1 MKSFKEHL
9 LDEDLRKWFG
19 KGKEG
24 DWVRVGTDGE
34 IKGECAR
41 EEGEGKPKCMPR
53 SRAHGMDKDDR
64 AKAARR
70 KRREDPVADRK
81 GKGGKPVMVAT
92 EETDKKATKADL
104 YKAYSQGM
112 KMTSGTA
119 AHTAHLE
126 KIRKMRKE
134 LRMDEE
140 TLYEKNV
147 PTKPALWAKYKAQ
160 AKAKFDVYPSAYA
173 NGWAS
178 KMYKKAGG
186 GWKSVSES
194 LESKIAEACWSGYKQ
209 VGMKKKGKKVV
220 PDCVPEEMVSVQP
233 MDGPTGSMFAMKKE
247 GKEHSWKSEGHYTKD
262 GKEWTGPQHAHNG
275 QVMTGEKHTAD
286 SQNLYHFKELPKDV
300 KKKILDDM
308 NLDESKAQA
317 RIDLEKYTKQ
327 FLKKGGKVTQ
337 LKPQRKKYRQGM
349 EFGSKHIGSAREID
363 STGSTVVGKNRKIH
377 TPGSRPDIRNA
388 KKEDID
394 LSDDP
399 ILEKLDATK
408 NSIGDYV
415 KDFKKSDAPQFKGK
429 SSSKRR
435 QMAIAAY
442 LGSKRRDGERKLGEE
457 IKYNSDM
464 GAMDWGTPA
473 GTDYMKD
480 VTPGQKNPKEDP
492 VKPLEQSTLKKL
504 NVKDEYVREETEA
517 GETKAEYRK
526 DNAKEAPELGDYALT
541 KQDIKELE
549 HEADAITWEQA
560 IELGMYDPD
569 ELEDDLNS
577 ADPHDEVNIT
587 EVLSVQGRLKRKFT
601 ARKNRQRLKVARGI
615 ALRRGS
621 SPDRLKKRA
630 QRGAKGMIY
639 KRLLK
644 GRDKSKLPPAEKGR
658 LEKLIGMYAPLVS
671 RLAQRMLPG
680 MRKLEINR
688 MKNRKGGAQK
698 AKKYKAA
705 KPTAKKQ
712 TAKKFKIKR

>member
-1 MKSFKEHL
+1 MKTFKEHL

-24 DWVRVGTDGE
+24 DWVRVGTDGK

-53 SRAHGMDKDDR
+53 SRAHGMDKEDR

-92 EETDKKATKADL
+92 EETL
-104 YKAYSQGM
+104 
-112 KMTSGTA
+112 
-119 AHTAHLE
+119 H
-126 KIRKMRKE
+126 
-134 LRMDEE
+134 
-140 TLYEKNV
+140 EKNV

-186 GWKSVSES
+186 GWKTVSES
-194 LESKIAEACWSGYKQ
+194 LESSIAEACWSGYKKK
-209 VGMKKKGKKVV
+209 GMKKKGDKIV
-220 PDCVPEEMVSVQP
+220 PNCVPE
-233 MDGPTGSMFAMKKE
+233 
-247 GKEHSWKSEGHYTKD
+247 GKQHSWKSEGHYTKD
-262 GKEWTGPQHAHNG
+262 GKEWKGDQHAHNG
-275 QVMTGEKHTAD
+275 QVMTGKKHTAD
-286 SQNLYHFKELPKDV
+286 SQDLYHFKELPKDV
-300 KKKILDDM
+300 KKKVLDDM

-363 STGSTVVGKNRKIH
+363 SGAGTVVGKNRNVH
-377 TPGSRPDIRNA
+377 APGSRPDIRNT
-388 KKEDID
+388 KKEDTD
-394 LSDDP
+394 LSGDP
-399 ILEKLDATK
+399 ILEKLDASK
-408 NSIGDYV
+408 DSIGTYV

-429 SSSKRR
+429 SASKRR

-442 LGSKRRDGERKLGEE
+442 LGSKRRDGERKLGES

-480 VTPGQKNPKEDP
+480 NTPGQKNPKEAP
-492 VKPLEQSTLKKL
+492 IKPLEQSTLKRL
-504 NVKDEYVREETEA
+504 NVQDKYVKESGPA
-517 GETKAEYRK
+517 HETKAEYKK
-526 DNAKEAPELGDYALT
+526 DNEEEAPVLGDYALT
-541 KQDIKELE
+541 KQDIAELE
-549 HEADAITWEQA
+549 FEADNITYEKA
-560 IELGMYDPD
+560 LEYGAFDD
-569 ELEDDLNS
+569 EEDD
-577 ADPHDEVNIT
+577 DEEEEVNIT
-587 EVLSVQGRLKRKFT
+587 EVLSVQGRLKRKFA
-601 ARKNRQRLKVARGI
+601 ARKNRQKLKVARGI

-630 QRGAKGMIY
+630 TRGARGAVY

-671 RLAQRMLPG
+671 RLAVRMLPN
-680 MRKLEINR
+680 MRKMEINR

-705 KPTAKKQ
+705 KPVAKTQKA
-712 TAKKFKIKR
+712 TKYKIKRK

>member
-1 MKSFKEHL
+1 MKSFKDFTEEKEKGV
-9 LDEDLRKWFG
+9 DG
-19 KGKEG
+19 KACWKGYK
-24 DWVRVGTDGE
+24 RMGT
-34 IKGECAR
+34 K
-41 EEGEGKPKCMPR
+41 K
-53 SRAHGMDKDDR
+53 
-64 AKAARR
+64 
-70 KRREDPVADRK
+70 
-81 GKGGKPVMVAT
+81 KGGKTV
-92 EETDKKATKADL
+92 D
-104 YKAYSQGM
+104 
-112 KMTSGTA
+112 
-119 AHTAHLE
+119 
-126 KIRKMRKE
+126 
-134 LRMDEE
+134 
-140 TLYEKNV
+140 N
-147 PTKPALWAKYKAQ
+147 
-160 AKAKFDVYPSAYA
+160 
-173 NGWAS
+173 
-178 KMYKKAGG
+178 
-186 GWKSVSES
+186 
-194 LESKIAEACWSGYKQ
+194 
-209 VGMKKKGKKVV
+209 
-220 PDCVPEEMVSVQP
+220 CVPMEDVASVQP
-233 MDGPTGSMFAMKKE
+233 MSGPTGSMFAMKNE

-275 QVMTGEKHTAD
+275 QVMTGKKHTAD
-286 SQNLYHFKELPKDV
+286 SQNLYHYKELSAE
-300 KKKILDDM
+300 I
-308 NLDESKAQA
+308 
-317 RIDLEKYTKQ
+317 
-327 FLKKGGKVTQ
+327 
-337 LKPQRKKYRQGM
+337 RKK
-349 EFGSKHIGSAREID
+349 
-363 STGSTVVGKNRKIH
+363 V
-377 TPGSRPDIRNA
+377 A
-388 KKEDID
+388 KTIE
-394 LSDDP
+394 
-399 ILEKLDATK
+399 EKLDATK
-408 NSIGDYV
+408 DSIGDYV

-435 QMAIAAY
+435 QMAVASY
-442 LGSKRRDGERKLGEE
+442 LKSKRRDGERKLGET

-526 DNAKEAPELGDYALT
+526 DNAEDAPELGDYALT

-560 IELGMYDPD
+560 IGLGMYDPD

-621 SPDRLKKRA
+621 SPERLKKRA

-671 RLAQRMLPG
+671 RLATRMLPG

-698 AKKYKAA
+698 SKKYKAA
-705 KPTAKKQ
+705 RPTAKKQ

>member
-1 MKSFKEHL
+1 MKSFKDHL
-9 LDEDLRKWFG
+9 
-19 KGKEG
+19 
-24 DWVRVGTDGE
+24 
-34 IKGECAR
+34 
-41 EEGEGKPKCMPR
+41 EEGGLWDNI
-53 SRAHGMDKDDR
+53 H
-64 AKAARR
+64 AKR
-70 KRREDPVADRK
+70 KRIKAGSKERMRK
-81 GKGGKPVMVAT
+81 PGSKGAPTAQDFRDSQNEEKEKGLDGKACWKGYKLMGTKKKGGKTV
-92 EETDKKATKADL
+92 D
-104 YKAYSQGM
+104 
-112 KMTSGTA
+112 
-119 AHTAHLE
+119 
-126 KIRKMRKE
+126 
-134 LRMDEE
+134 
-140 TLYEKNV
+140 N
-147 PTKPALWAKYKAQ
+147 
-160 AKAKFDVYPSAYA
+160 
-173 NGWAS
+173 
-178 KMYKKAGG
+178 
-186 GWKSVSES
+186 
-194 LESKIAEACWSGYKQ
+194 
-209 VGMKKKGKKVV
+209 
-220 PDCVPEEMVSVQP
+220 CVPEGKDAEELGNKLLQAVKEM
-233 MDGPTGSMFAMKKE
+233 KE
-247 GKEHSWKSEGHYTKD
+247 GKQHSWKSEGHYTKD

-275 QVMTGEKHTAD
+275 QVMTGKKHTVD
-286 SQNLYHFKELPKDV
+286 SQNLYHYKELSAEV
-300 KKKILDDM
+300 
-308 NLDESKAQA
+308 
-317 RIDLEKYTKQ
+317 
-327 FLKKGGKVTQ
+327 
-337 LKPQRKKYRQGM
+337 RKK
-349 EFGSKHIGSAREID
+349 
-363 STGSTVVGKNRKIH
+363 V
-377 TPGSRPDIRNA
+377 A
-388 KKEDID
+388 KTIE
-394 LSDDP
+394 
-399 ILEKLDATK
+399 EKLDATK

-415 KDFKKSDAPQFKGK
+415 RDFKKSDAPQFKGASK
-429 SSSKRR
+429 SKRR

-442 LGSKRRDGERKLGEE
+442 LSSKRRDGERKLGEE

-549 HEADAITWEQA
+549 QEADAITWEQA

-587 EVLSVQGRLKRKFT
+587 EVLSIQGRLKRKFN

>member
-1 MKSFKEHL
+1 MKSFKDHL
-9 LDEDLRKWFG
+9 EEGGLWDNIHAKRK
-19 KGKEG
+19 
-24 DWVRVGTDGE
+24 R
-34 IKGECAR
+34 IKGGAKERMRKPGSKGAPTAQDFR
-41 EEGEGKPKCMPR
+41 DSQNEEKEKGVDGKACWK
-53 SRAHGMDKDDR
+53 GY
-64 AKAARR
+64 
-70 KRREDPVADRK
+70 KRMGTK
-81 GKGGKPVMVAT
+81 KKGGKTV
-92 EETDKKATKADL
+92 D
-104 YKAYSQGM
+104 
-112 KMTSGTA
+112 
-119 AHTAHLE
+119 
-126 KIRKMRKE
+126 
-134 LRMDEE
+134 
-140 TLYEKNV
+140 N
-147 PTKPALWAKYKAQ
+147 
-160 AKAKFDVYPSAYA
+160 
-173 NGWAS
+173 
-178 KMYKKAGG
+178 
-186 GWKSVSES
+186 
-194 LESKIAEACWSGYKQ
+194 
-209 VGMKKKGKKVV
+209 
-220 PDCVPEEMVSVQP
+220 CVPEEAVSVQP
-233 MDGPTGSMFAMKKE
+233 MSGPTGSMFAMKKE

-286 SQNLYHFKELPKDV
+286 SQNLYHYKELSKEAQDKVEKKHEIKEDDASSYEPRKSLDQIEKDYSKGA
-300 KKKILDDM
+300 KKPTDVRKY
-308 NLDESKAQA
+308 KAAKPDTAAIKRRKAIEKHQA
-317 RIDLEKYTKQ
+317 RKKEKDYWDDDTDYTK
-327 FLKKGGKVTQ
+327 GC
-337 LKPQRKKYRQGM
+337 
-349 EFGSKHIGSAREID
+349 
-363 STGSTVVGKNRKIH
+363 
-377 TPGSRPDIRNA
+377 
-388 KKEDID
+388 
-394 LSDDP
+394 P

-415 KDFKKSDAPQFKGK
+415 KDFSKSDAPQFKGR

-435 QMAIAAY
+435 QMAVASY
-442 LGSKRRDGERKLGEE
+442 LKSKRRDGERKLGET

-526 DNAKEAPELGDYALT
+526 DNAEDAPELGDYALT

-549 HEADAITWEQA
+549 QEADRINWELAID
-560 IELGMYDPD
+560 LGMYDPD
-569 ELEDDLNS
+569 ELDDDLNS
-577 ADPHDEVNIT
+577 ADPYDDLNIT

-671 RLAQRMLPG
+671 RLATRMLPG

-705 KPTAKKQ
+705 RPTAKKQ

>member
-1 MKSFKEHL
+1 MKSFKDH
-9 LDEDLRKWFG
+9 LDEGGLWDN
-19 KGKEG
+19 
-24 DWVRVGTDGE
+24 
-34 IKGECAR
+34 I
-41 EEGEGKPKCMPR
+41 
-53 SRAHGMDKDDR
+53 H
-64 AKAARR
+64 AKR
-70 KRREDPVADRK
+70 KRIKAGSKERMRK
-81 GKGGKPVMVAT
+81 PGSKGAPTAQDFRDSQNEEKEKGLDGKACWKGYKLMGTKKKGGKTV
-92 EETDKKATKADL
+92 D
-104 YKAYSQGM
+104 
-112 KMTSGTA
+112 
-119 AHTAHLE
+119 
-126 KIRKMRKE
+126 
-134 LRMDEE
+134 
-140 TLYEKNV
+140 N
-147 PTKPALWAKYKAQ
+147 
-160 AKAKFDVYPSAYA
+160 
-173 NGWAS
+173 
-178 KMYKKAGG
+178 
-186 GWKSVSES
+186 
-194 LESKIAEACWSGYKQ
+194 
-209 VGMKKKGKKVV
+209 
-220 PDCVPEEMVSVQP
+220 CVPESKDAEELGNKLLQAVKEM
-233 MDGPTGSMFAMKKE
+233 KE
-247 GKEHSWKSEGHYTKD
+247 GKQHSWKSEGHYTKD

-275 QVMTGEKHTAD
+275 QVMTGKKHTAD
-286 SQNLYHFKELPKDV
+286 SQNLYHYKELSAEV
-300 KKKILDDM
+300 
-308 NLDESKAQA
+308 
-317 RIDLEKYTKQ
+317 
-327 FLKKGGKVTQ
+327 
-337 LKPQRKKYRQGM
+337 RKK
-349 EFGSKHIGSAREID
+349 
-363 STGSTVVGKNRKIH
+363 V
-377 TPGSRPDIRNA
+377 A
-388 KKEDID
+388 KTIE
-394 LSDDP
+394 
-399 ILEKLDATK
+399 EKLDATK

-415 KDFKKSDAPQFKGK
+415 RDFKKSDAPQFKGASK
-429 SSSKRR
+429 SKRR

-442 LGSKRRDGERKLGEE
+442 LSSKRRDGERKLGEE

-526 DNAKEAPELGDYALT
+526 DNADEAPELGDYALT

-587 EVLSVQGRLKRKFT
+587 EVLSIQGRLKRKFT

-630 QRGAKGMIY
+630 QRGAKGLIY

>member
-1 MKSFKEHL
+1 MKSFKDH
-9 LDEDLRKWFG
+9 LDEGGLWDN
-19 KGKEG
+19 
-24 DWVRVGTDGE
+24 
-34 IKGECAR
+34 I
-41 EEGEGKPKCMPR
+41 
-53 SRAHGMDKDDR
+53 H
-64 AKAARR
+64 AKR
-70 KRREDPVADRK
+70 KRI
-81 GKGGKPVMVAT
+81 
-92 EETDKKATKADL
+92 KAGSK
-104 YKAYSQGM
+104 
-112 KMTSGTA
+112 
-119 AHTAHLE
+119 E
-126 KIRKMRKE
+126 RMRKPGS
-134 LRMDEE
+134 
-140 TLYEKNV
+140 KGA
-147 PTKPALWAKYKAQ
+147 PTAQ
-160 AKAKFDVYPSAYA
+160 DFR
-173 NGWAS
+173 
-178 KMYKKAGG
+178 
-186 GWKSVSES
+186 
-194 LESKIAEACWSGYKQ
+194 
-209 VGMKKKGKKVV
+209 
-220 PDCVPEEMVSVQP
+220 
-233 MDGPTGSMFAMKKE
+233 
-247 GKEHSWKSEGHYTKD
+247 
-262 GKEWTGPQHAHNG
+262 
-275 QVMTGEKHTAD
+275 D
-286 SQNLYHFKELPKDV
+286 SQNEEKEKG
-300 KKKILDDM
+300 LDG
-308 NLDESKAQA
+308 KACWKGYK
-317 RIDLEKYTKQ
+317 LMGTK
-327 FLKKGGKVTQ
+327 KKGGKTVDNCV
-337 LKPQRKKYRQGM
+337 P
-349 EFGSKHIGSAREID
+349 ESKDAETIE
-363 STGSTVVGKNRKIH
+363 
-377 TPGSRPDIRNA
+377 
-388 KKEDID
+388 
-394 LSDDP
+394 
-399 ILEKLDATK
+399 EKLDATK

-415 KDFKKSDAPQFKGK
+415 RDFKKSDAPQFKGASK
-429 SSSKRR
+429 SKRR

-457 IKYNSDM
+457 IKYNSAM
-464 GAMDWGTPA
+464 GVMDWGTPA

-526 DNAKEAPELGDYALT
+526 DNADEAPELGDYALT

-560 IELGMYDPD
+560 IALGMYDPN

>member
-1 MKSFKEHL
+1 MKSFKDHL
-9 LDEDLRKWFG
+9 
-19 KGKEG
+19 
-24 DWVRVGTDGE
+24 
-34 IKGECAR
+34 
-41 EEGEGKPKCMPR
+41 EEGGLWDNI
-53 SRAHGMDKDDR
+53 H
-64 AKAARR
+64 AKR
-70 KRREDPVADRK
+70 KRIKAGSKERMRK
-81 GKGGKPVMVAT
+81 PGSKGAPTAQDFRDSQNEEKEKGLDGKACWKGYKLMGTKKKGGKTV
-92 EETDKKATKADL
+92 D
-104 YKAYSQGM
+104 
-112 KMTSGTA
+112 
-119 AHTAHLE
+119 
-126 KIRKMRKE
+126 
-134 LRMDEE
+134 
-140 TLYEKNV
+140 N
-147 PTKPALWAKYKAQ
+147 
-160 AKAKFDVYPSAYA
+160 
-173 NGWAS
+173 
-178 KMYKKAGG
+178 
-186 GWKSVSES
+186 
-194 LESKIAEACWSGYKQ
+194 
-209 VGMKKKGKKVV
+209 
-220 PDCVPEEMVSVQP
+220 CVPEGKDAEELGNKLLQAVKEM
-233 MDGPTGSMFAMKKE
+233 KE
-247 GKEHSWKSEGHYTKD
+247 GKQHSWKSEGHYTKD

-275 QVMTGEKHTAD
+275 QVMTGKKHTVD
-286 SQNLYHFKELPKDV
+286 SQNLYHYKELSAEV
-300 KKKILDDM
+300 
-308 NLDESKAQA
+308 
-317 RIDLEKYTKQ
+317 
-327 FLKKGGKVTQ
+327 
-337 LKPQRKKYRQGM
+337 RKK
-349 EFGSKHIGSAREID
+349 
-363 STGSTVVGKNRKIH
+363 V
-377 TPGSRPDIRNA
+377 A
-388 KKEDID
+388 KTIE
-394 LSDDP
+394 
-399 ILEKLDATK
+399 EKLDATK

-415 KDFKKSDAPQFKGK
+415 RDFKKSDAPQFKGASK
-429 SSSKRR
+429 SKRR

-442 LGSKRRDGERKLGEE
+442 LSSKRRDGERKLGEE

-526 DNAKEAPELGDYALT
+526 DNADEAPELGDYALT

-549 HEADAITWEQA
+549 QEADAITWEQA

-587 EVLSVQGRLKRKFT
+587 EVLSIQGRLKRKFN

-630 QRGAKGMIY
+630 QRGAKGLIY

>member
-247 GKEHSWKSEGHYTKD
+247 GKACWKGYKLMGTKKKGGKTVDNCVPEGKDAEELGNKLLQAVKEMKEGKQHSWKSEGHYTKD

-275 QVMTGEKHTAD
+275 QVMTGKKHTVD
-286 SQNLYHFKELPKDV
+286 SQNLYHYKELSAEV
-300 KKKILDDM
+300 
-308 NLDESKAQA
+308 
-317 RIDLEKYTKQ
+317 
-327 FLKKGGKVTQ
+327 
-337 LKPQRKKYRQGM
+337 RKK
-349 EFGSKHIGSAREID
+349 
-363 STGSTVVGKNRKIH
+363 V
-377 TPGSRPDIRNA
+377 A
-388 KKEDID
+388 KTIE
-394 LSDDP
+394 
-399 ILEKLDATK
+399 EKLDATK

-415 KDFKKSDAPQFKGK
+415 RDFKKSDAPQFKGASK
-429 SSSKRR
+429 SKRR

-442 LGSKRRDGERKLGEE
+442 LSSKRRDGERKLGEE

-549 HEADAITWEQA
+549 QEADAITWEQA

-587 EVLSVQGRLKRKFT
+587 EVLSIQGRLKRKFN

>member
-1 MKSFKEHL
+1 MKSFKDHL
-9 LDEDLRKWFG
+9 
-19 KGKEG
+19 
-24 DWVRVGTDGE
+24 
-34 IKGECAR
+34 
-41 EEGEGKPKCMPR
+41 EEGGLWDNI
-53 SRAHGMDKDDR
+53 H
-64 AKAARR
+64 AKR
-70 KRREDPVADRK
+70 KRIKAGSKERMRK
-81 GKGGKPVMVAT
+81 PGSKGAPTAQDFRDSQNEEKEKGLDGKACWKGYKLMGTKKKGGKTV
-92 EETDKKATKADL
+92 D
-104 YKAYSQGM
+104 
-112 KMTSGTA
+112 
-119 AHTAHLE
+119 
-126 KIRKMRKE
+126 
-134 LRMDEE
+134 
-140 TLYEKNV
+140 N
-147 PTKPALWAKYKAQ
+147 
-160 AKAKFDVYPSAYA
+160 
-173 NGWAS
+173 
-178 KMYKKAGG
+178 
-186 GWKSVSES
+186 
-194 LESKIAEACWSGYKQ
+194 
-209 VGMKKKGKKVV
+209 
-220 PDCVPEEMVSVQP
+220 CVPEGKDAEELGNKLLQAVKEM
-233 MDGPTGSMFAMKKE
+233 KE
-247 GKEHSWKSEGHYTKD
+247 GKQHSWKSEGHYTKD

-275 QVMTGEKHTAD
+275 QVMTGKKHTVD
-286 SQNLYHFKELPKDV
+286 SQNLYHYKELSAEV
-300 KKKILDDM
+300 
-308 NLDESKAQA
+308 
-317 RIDLEKYTKQ
+317 
-327 FLKKGGKVTQ
+327 
-337 LKPQRKKYRQGM
+337 RKK
-349 EFGSKHIGSAREID
+349 
-363 STGSTVVGKNRKIH
+363 V
-377 TPGSRPDIRNA
+377 A
-388 KKEDID
+388 KTIE
-394 LSDDP
+394 
-399 ILEKLDATK
+399 EKLDATK

-415 KDFKKSDAPQFKGK
+415 RDFKKSDAPQFKGASK
-429 SSSKRR
+429 SKRR

-442 LGSKRRDGERKLGEE
+442 LSSKRRDGERKLGEE

-549 HEADAITWEQA
+549 QEADAITWEQA

-587 EVLSVQGRLKRKFT
+587 EVLSIQGRLKRKFN

-698 AKKYKAA
+698 VKKYKAA

-712 TAKKFKIKR
+712 TAKKFNIKR

>member
-1 MKSFKEHL
+1 MKSFKDHL

-24 DWVRVGTDGE
+24 DWVRVGTDGK

-64 AKAARR
+64 AKSARR

-81 GKGGKPVMVAT
+81 GKGGKPVMVKT
-92 EETDKKATKADL
+92 EETL
-104 YKAYSQGM
+104 
-112 KMTSGTA
+112 
-119 AHTAHLE
+119 H
-126 KIRKMRKE
+126 
-134 LRMDEE
+134 
-140 TLYEKNV
+140 EKNV
-147 PTKPALWAKYKAQ
+147 PTKPALWSKYKSQ

-186 GWKSVSES
+186 GWKSVSEGVQAS
-194 LESKIAEACWSGYKQ
+194 VAEACWSGYKQ
-209 VGMKKKGKKVV
+209 KGMKKKGSKVV
-220 PDCVPEEMVSVQP
+220 PNCVPEEMVSVQP
-233 MDGPTGSMFAMKKE
+233 MSGPTGSMFAMKKE

-262 GKEWTGPQHAHNG
+262 GKEWTGDQHAHDG
-275 QVMTGEKHTAD
+275 QVMTGKKHTAD
-286 SQNLYHFKELPKDV
+286 SQNLYHYKELSPEV
-300 KKKILDDM
+300 
-308 NLDESKAQA
+308 
-317 RIDLEKYTKQ
+317 
-327 FLKKGGKVTQ
+327 
-337 LKPQRKKYRQGM
+337 RKK
-349 EFGSKHIGSAREID
+349 
-363 STGSTVVGKNRKIH
+363 V
-377 TPGSRPDIRNA
+377 A
-388 KKEDID
+388 KTIE
-394 LSDDP
+394 
-399 ILEKLDATK
+399 EKLNATK
-408 NSIGDYV
+408 DSIGDYV

-429 SSSKRR
+429 SSTKRR
-435 QMAIAAY
+435 QMAVAAY

-457 IKYNSDM
+457 IKYDATM

-480 VTPGQKNPKEDP
+480 VTPGQKNPKEAP
-492 VKPLEQSTLKKL
+492 IKPLEQSTLRAL
-504 NVKDEYVREETEA
+504 NVRDVYTKEETEA

-526 DNAKEAPELGDYALT
+526 DNAEDAPELGDYALT

-549 HEADAITWEQA
+549 YEADHMSYEDALQ
-560 IELGMYDPD
+560 LGMFDD
-569 ELEDDLNS
+569 EDD
-577 ADPHDEVNIT
+577 DEVEVNIL

-658 LEKLIGMYAPLVS
+658 LEKLIGMYTPLVS

-698 AKKYKAA
+698 SK
-705 KPTAKKQ
+705 
-712 TAKKFKIKR
+712 

>member
-1 MKSFKEHL
+1 MKSFKDHL

-24 DWVRVGTDGE
+24 DWVRVGTDGK

-64 AKAARR
+64 AKSARR

-81 GKGGKPVMVAT
+81 GKGGKPVMVKT
-92 EETDKKATKADL
+92 EETL
-104 YKAYSQGM
+104 
-112 KMTSGTA
+112 
-119 AHTAHLE
+119 H
-126 KIRKMRKE
+126 
-134 LRMDEE
+134 
-140 TLYEKNV
+140 EKNV
-147 PTKPALWAKYKAQ
+147 PTKPALWSKYKSQ

-186 GWKSVSES
+186 GWKSVSEGVQAS
-194 LESKIAEACWSGYKQ
+194 VAEACWSGYKQ
-209 VGMKKKGKKVV
+209 KGMKKKGSKVV
-220 PDCVPEEMVSVQP
+220 PNCVPEEMVSVQP
-233 MDGPTGSMFAMKKE
+233 MSGPTGSMFAMKKE

-262 GKEWTGPQHAHNG
+262 GKEWTGDQHAHDG
-275 QVMTGEKHTAD
+275 QVMTGKKHTAD
-286 SQNLYHFKELPKDV
+286 SQNLYHYKELSPEV
-300 KKKILDDM
+300 
-308 NLDESKAQA
+308 
-317 RIDLEKYTKQ
+317 
-327 FLKKGGKVTQ
+327 
-337 LKPQRKKYRQGM
+337 RKK
-349 EFGSKHIGSAREID
+349 
-363 STGSTVVGKNRKIH
+363 V
-377 TPGSRPDIRNA
+377 A
-388 KKEDID
+388 KTIE
-394 LSDDP
+394 
-399 ILEKLDATK
+399 EKLNATK
-408 NSIGDYV
+408 DSIGDYV

-429 SSSKRR
+429 SSTKRR
-435 QMAIAAY
+435 QMAVAAY

-457 IKYNSDM
+457 IKYDATM
-464 GAMDWGTPA
+464 GAMDWGTPE
-473 GTDYMKD
+473 GTEYMKD
-480 VTPGQKNPKEDP
+480 VTPGEESKKKKK
-492 VKPLEQSTLKKL
+492 VK
-504 NVKDEYVREETEA
+504 EETEA

-526 DNAKEAPELGDYALT
+526 DNAEEAPELGDYALT
-541 KQDIKELE
+541 KKDIKELE
-549 HEADAITWEQA
+549 HEADAITWEHA
-560 IELGMYDPD
+560 VELGMYDPN

-577 ADPHDEVNIT
+577 ADPYDEVNIT

-671 RLAQRMLPG
+671 RLATRMLPG

-698 AKKYKAA
+698 SKKYKAA
-705 KPTAKKQ
+705 RPTAKKQ
-712 TAKKFKIKR
+712 AAKKFKVKR

>member
-1 MKSFKEHL
+1 MKSFKDHL

-24 DWVRVGTDGE
+24 DWVRVGTDGK

-64 AKAARR
+64 AKSARR

-81 GKGGKPVMVAT
+81 GKGGKPVMVKT
-92 EETDKKATKADL
+92 EETL
-104 YKAYSQGM
+104 
-112 KMTSGTA
+112 
-119 AHTAHLE
+119 H
-126 KIRKMRKE
+126 
-134 LRMDEE
+134 
-140 TLYEKNV
+140 EKNV
-147 PTKPALWAKYKAQ
+147 PTKPALWSKYKSQ

-186 GWKSVSES
+186 GWKSVSEGVQAS
-194 LESKIAEACWSGYKQ
+194 VAEACWSGYKQ
-209 VGMKKKGKKVV
+209 KGMKKKGSKVV
-220 PDCVPEEMVSVQP
+220 PNCVPEEMVSVQP
-233 MDGPTGSMFAMKKE
+233 MSGPTGSMFAMKKE

-262 GKEWTGPQHAHNG
+262 GKEWTGDQHAHDG
-275 QVMTGEKHTAD
+275 QVMTGKKHTAD
-286 SQNLYHFKELPKDV
+286 SQNLYHYKELSPEV
-300 KKKILDDM
+300 
-308 NLDESKAQA
+308 
-317 RIDLEKYTKQ
+317 
-327 FLKKGGKVTQ
+327 
-337 LKPQRKKYRQGM
+337 RKK
-349 EFGSKHIGSAREID
+349 
-363 STGSTVVGKNRKIH
+363 V
-377 TPGSRPDIRNA
+377 A
-388 KKEDID
+388 KTIE
-394 LSDDP
+394 
-399 ILEKLDATK
+399 EKLNATK
-408 NSIGDYV
+408 DSIGDYV

-429 SSSKRR
+429 SSTKRR
-435 QMAIAAY
+435 QMAVAAY

-457 IKYNSDM
+457 IKYDATM

-480 VTPGQKNPKEDP
+480 VTPGQKNPKEAP
-492 VKPLEQSTLKKL
+492 IKPLEQCTLRAL
-504 NVKDEYVREETEA
+504 NVRDVYTKEETEA

-526 DNAKEAPELGDYALT
+526 DNAEDAPELGDYALT

-549 HEADAITWEQA
+549 YEADHMSYEDALQ
-560 IELGMYDPD
+560 LGMFDD
-569 ELEDDLNS
+569 EDD
-577 ADPHDEVNIT
+577 DEVEVNIL

-671 RLAQRMLPG
+671 RLATRMLPG

-698 AKKYKAA
+698 SKKYKAA
-705 KPTAKKQ
+705 RPTAKKQ
-712 TAKKFKIKR
+712 AAKKFKVKR

>member
-1 MKSFKEHL
+1 MKSFKDH
-9 LDEDLRKWFG
+9 LDEGGLWDN
-19 KGKEG
+19 
-24 DWVRVGTDGE
+24 
-34 IKGECAR
+34 I
-41 EEGEGKPKCMPR
+41 
-53 SRAHGMDKDDR
+53 H
-64 AKAARR
+64 AKR
-70 KRREDPVADRK
+70 KRIKAGSKERMRK
-81 GKGGKPVMVAT
+81 PGSKGAPTAQDFRDSQNEEKEKGLDGKACWKGYKLMGTKKKGGKTV
-92 EETDKKATKADL
+92 D
-104 YKAYSQGM
+104 
-112 KMTSGTA
+112 
-119 AHTAHLE
+119 
-126 KIRKMRKE
+126 
-134 LRMDEE
+134 
-140 TLYEKNV
+140 N
-147 PTKPALWAKYKAQ
+147 
-160 AKAKFDVYPSAYA
+160 
-173 NGWAS
+173 
-178 KMYKKAGG
+178 
-186 GWKSVSES
+186 
-194 LESKIAEACWSGYKQ
+194 
-209 VGMKKKGKKVV
+209 
-220 PDCVPEEMVSVQP
+220 CVPEGKDAEELGNKLLQAVKEM
-233 MDGPTGSMFAMKKE
+233 KE
-247 GKEHSWKSEGHYTKD
+247 GKQHSWKSEGHYTKD

-275 QVMTGEKHTAD
+275 QVMTGKKHTVD
-286 SQNLYHFKELPKDV
+286 SQNLYHYKELSAEV
-300 KKKILDDM
+300 
-308 NLDESKAQA
+308 
-317 RIDLEKYTKQ
+317 
-327 FLKKGGKVTQ
+327 
-337 LKPQRKKYRQGM
+337 RKK
-349 EFGSKHIGSAREID
+349 
-363 STGSTVVGKNRKIH
+363 V
-377 TPGSRPDIRNA
+377 A
-388 KKEDID
+388 KTIE
-394 LSDDP
+394 
-399 ILEKLDATK
+399 EKLDATK

-415 KDFKKSDAPQFKGK
+415 RDFKKSDAPQFKGASK
-429 SSSKRR
+429 SKRR

-442 LGSKRRDGERKLGEE
+442 LSSKRRDGERKLGEE

-587 EVLSVQGRLKRKFT
+587 EVLSIQGRLKRKFT

-698 AKKYKAA
+698 VKKYKAA

-712 TAKKFKIKR
+712 TAKKFNIKR

>member
-1 MKSFKEHL
+1 MKSFKDH
-9 LDEDLRKWFG
+9 LDEGGLWDN
-19 KGKEG
+19 
-24 DWVRVGTDGE
+24 
-34 IKGECAR
+34 I
-41 EEGEGKPKCMPR
+41 
-53 SRAHGMDKDDR
+53 H
-64 AKAARR
+64 AKR
-70 KRREDPVADRK
+70 KRIKAGSKERMRK
-81 GKGGKPVMVAT
+81 PGSKGAPTAQDFRDSQNEEKEKGLDGKACWKGYKLMGTKKKGGKTV
-92 EETDKKATKADL
+92 D
-104 YKAYSQGM
+104 
-112 KMTSGTA
+112 
-119 AHTAHLE
+119 
-126 KIRKMRKE
+126 
-134 LRMDEE
+134 
-140 TLYEKNV
+140 N
-147 PTKPALWAKYKAQ
+147 
-160 AKAKFDVYPSAYA
+160 
-173 NGWAS
+173 
-178 KMYKKAGG
+178 
-186 GWKSVSES
+186 
-194 LESKIAEACWSGYKQ
+194 
-209 VGMKKKGKKVV
+209 
-220 PDCVPEEMVSVQP
+220 CVPESKDAEELGNKLLQAVKEM
-233 MDGPTGSMFAMKKE
+233 KE
-247 GKEHSWKSEGHYTKD
+247 GKQHSWKSEGHYTKD

-275 QVMTGEKHTAD
+275 QVMTGKKHTAD
-286 SQNLYHFKELPKDV
+286 SQNLYHYKELSADV
-300 KKKILDDM
+300 
-308 NLDESKAQA
+308 
-317 RIDLEKYTKQ
+317 
-327 FLKKGGKVTQ
+327 
-337 LKPQRKKYRQGM
+337 RKKVA
-349 EFGSKHIGSAREID
+349 KTIG
-363 STGSTVVGKNRKIH
+363 
-377 TPGSRPDIRNA
+377 
-388 KKEDID
+388 
-394 LSDDP
+394 
-399 ILEKLDATK
+399 EKLDATK

-415 KDFKKSDAPQFKGK
+415 RDFKKSDAPQFKGASK
-429 SSSKRR
+429 SKRR

-442 LGSKRRDGERKLGEE
+442 LSSKRRDGERKLGEE

-526 DNAKEAPELGDYALT
+526 DNADEAPELGDYALT

-587 EVLSVQGRLKRKFT
+587 EVLSIQGRLKRKFT

-630 QRGAKGMIY
+630 QRGAKGLIY

>member
-92 EETDKKATKADL
+92 EETI
-104 YKAYSQGM
+104 S
-112 KMTSGTA
+112 
-119 AHTAHLE
+119 
-126 KIRKMRKE
+126 
-134 LRMDEE
+134 
-140 TLYEKNV
+140 EKNV

-160 AKAKFDVYPSAYA
+160 AKSKFDVYPSAYA

-186 GWKSVSES
+186 SWKSVSES

-220 PDCVPEEMVSVQP
+220 PDCVPE
-233 MDGPTGSMFAMKKE
+233 

-275 QVMTGEKHTAD
+275 QVMTGKKHTAD
-286 SQNLYHFKELPKDV
+286 SQNLYHYKELSPEV
-300 KKKILDDM
+300 
-308 NLDESKAQA
+308 
-317 RIDLEKYTKQ
+317 
-327 FLKKGGKVTQ
+327 
-337 LKPQRKKYRQGM
+337 RKK
-349 EFGSKHIGSAREID
+349 
-363 STGSTVVGKNRKIH
+363 V
-377 TPGSRPDIRNA
+377 A
-388 KKEDID
+388 KTIE
-394 LSDDP
+394 
-399 ILEKLDATK
+399 EKLDATK

-480 VTPGQKNPKEDP
+480 VTPGQKNPKEAP
-492 VKPLEQSTLKKL
+492 IKPLEQSTLRAL
-504 NVKDEYVREETEA
+504 NVRDVYTKEETEA

-526 DNAKEAPELGDYALT
+526 DNAEEAPELGDYALT

-560 IELGMYDPD
+560 VELGMYDPD

-587 EVLSVQGRLKRKFT
+587 EVLSIQGRLKRKFT

-705 KPTAKKQ
+705 RPTAKKQ
-712 TAKKFKIKR
+712 AAKKFKIKR